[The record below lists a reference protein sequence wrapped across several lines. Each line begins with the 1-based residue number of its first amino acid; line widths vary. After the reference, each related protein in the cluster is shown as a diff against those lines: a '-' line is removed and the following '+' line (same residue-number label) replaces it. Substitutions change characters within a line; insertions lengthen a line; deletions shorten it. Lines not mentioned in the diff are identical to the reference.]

1 MKTTALSTSKRRTLP
16 PGNGTAVKSRITATA
31 IEEHSD
37 DDVSAALGHRIKT
50 LRAQAQLSL
59 EDLSRKSGVS
69 RAMLSKVERG
79 EKSPTLPI
87 IVRIAQGFGLSLSAL
102 LGAEPD
108 EAEVAVIRA
117 SERLSYRDPETGFE
131 RWVLSPAHLDNGVE
145 VVLHRLPPGRTTGVL
160 PPYSVPTEKYIAVSE
175 GQLTVYVNKKPHVLK
190 AGDSM
195 YFEVKSPYR
204 FANDDGHLACTYY
217 MTIVRKR

>member
-1 MKTTALSTSKRRTLP
+1 MAKTPSRPKAQ
-16 PGNGTAVKSRITATA
+16 GGTATRKSNDFISPDS
-31 IEEHSD
+31 SD
-37 DDVSAALGHRIKT
+37 DDISAALGARIKDWRMKASLT
-50 LRAQAQLSL
+50 LEELSQ
-59 EDLSRKSGVS
+59 RCGVS

-87 IVRIAQGFGLSLSAL
+87 VIRIAGGFGRSLSEL
-102 LGAEPD
+102 LGAELD
-108 EAEVAVIRA
+108 QADVAVIRA

-145 VVLHRLPPGRTTGVL
+145 VVLHRIPPGRSTGVL
-160 PPYSVPTEKYIAVSE
+160 PPYSVPTEKYIVVSE
-175 GQLTVYVNKKPHVLK
+175 GQLTVYVGERPHVLK

-204 FANDDGHLACTYY
+204 FDNNDGHLPCSYY
-217 MTIVRKR
+217 MMIVRKR

>member
-1 MKTTALSTSKRRTLP
+1 MPRPPAERFITDPPPVHGVPKRRDVASP
-16 PGNGTAVKSRITATA
+16 RQSDEA
-31 IEEHSD
+31 I
-37 DDVSAALGHRIKT
+37 SAGLGLRIKA
-50 LRAQAQLSL
+50 LRADAHLTL
-59 EDLSRKSGVS
+59 EDLSRRSAVS

-79 EKSPTLPI
+79 EKSPTLPV
-87 IVRIAQGFGLSLSAL
+87 IVRIAGGLGLSLSAL

-108 EAEVAVIRA
+108 LADVAVIRA
-117 SERLSYRDPETGFE
+117 SERLAFRDPETGFE

-145 VVLHRLPPGRTTGVL
+145 FVLHRIPPGRSTGVL
-160 PPYSVPTEKYIAVSE
+160 PPYAVPTEKYLAVSA
-175 GQLTVYVNKKPHVLK
+175 GQLTVYVDNKPHVLK

-204 FANDDGHLACTYY
+204 FVNDDGHVACSYY

>member
-1 MKTTALSTSKRRTLP
+1 MRAAPPSSRGAAAPSTSGPRKAAGRGAAQAP
-16 PGNGTAVKSRITATA
+16 K
-31 IEEHSD
+31 HSD
-37 DDVSAALGHRIKT
+37 DSINAALAQRIRS
-50 LRAQAQLSL
+50 LRADAGLTL
-59 EDLSRKSGVS
+59 AELAERSGVS

-87 IVRIAQGFGLSLSAL
+87 IVRIASGFGLSLSAL

-108 EAEVAVIRA
+108 MADVAVIRA
-117 SERLSYRDPETGFE
+117 SERLSFRDPESGFE

-145 VVLHRLPPGRTTGVL
+145 FVLHRLPPGRSTGVL
-160 PPYSVPTEKYIAVSE
+160 PPYSVPTEKYLAVAE
-175 GQLTVYVNKKPHVLK
+175 GQLTVYVNSKPQVLK

-204 FANDDGHLACTYY
+204 FSNDDGHLACSYY
-217 MTIVRKR
+217 MLIVRKR

>member
-1 MKTTALSTSKRRTLP
+1 MRPASSSRQPSRTAPANTRTRGGP
-16 PGNGTAVKSRITATA
+16 APAGAET
-31 IEEHSD
+31 SD
-37 DDVSAALGHRIKT
+37 DEISAALAGRIKAWRTEMSLT
-50 LRAQAQLSL
+50 LEELAQ
-59 EDLSRKSGVS
+59 RSGVS

-87 IVRIAQGFGLSLSAL
+87 IVRIAAGFGRSMSQL
-102 LGAEPD
+102 LGAQLD
-108 EAEVAVIRA
+108 QADVAVIRA

-145 VVLHRLPPGRTTGVL
+145 FVLHRIPPGRSTGVL
-160 PPYSVPTEKYIAVSE
+160 PPYSVPTEKYIAVAE
-175 GQLTVYVNKKPHVLK
+175 GQLTVYVDERPYVLK

-204 FANDDGHLACTYY
+204 FVNNDGHLACSYY

>member
-1 MKTTALSTSKRRTLP
+1 MQKTTRPRLSIHSGSSSRKTQPARLP
-16 PGNGTAVKSRITATA
+16 APAHPTDEDI
-31 IEEHSD
+31 
-37 DDVSAALGHRIKT
+37 SAALGARIKT
-50 LRAQAQLSL
+50 LRMEAKLTL
-59 EDLSRKSGVS
+59 EDLSHRSGVS

-87 IVRIAQGFGLSLSAL
+87 IVRIAAGFGRSLSEL
-102 LGAEPD
+102 LGAQPD
-108 EAEVAVIRA
+108 LADVAVIRA

-145 VVLHRLPPGRTTGVL
+145 FVLHRIPPGRSTGVL
-160 PPYSVPTEKYIAVSE
+160 PPYSAPTEKYIAVSE
-175 GQLTVYVNKKPHVLK
+175 GNLTVYVDERPYVLK

-204 FANDDGHLACTYY
+204 FVNNDGHLACTYY
-217 MTIVRKR
+217 MTIVRKRSV